1 MKCTIMI
8 DKSREEE
15 VIVYAHERSRLT
27 EDIEQLVGTAWI
39 GYADKTAV
47 RLNISDVYCFMVED
61 NKVYAVTAKERWQMK
76 QRLYQLEEQLPCHF
90 VKINQSCLANIG
102 KIDRF
107 EASYGAALTVIF
119 KNGYRDYVSR
129 RQVKQ
134 VKERLGIK

>member
-1 MKCTIMI
+1 MKCTVII
-8 DKSREEE
+8 DKSRDEE
-15 VIVYAHERSRLT
+15 VMIYAHERAT
-27 EDIEQLVGTAWI
+27 WVEDIEAIIGTAWV

-47 RLNISDVYCFMVED
+47 RLNVADVHCFAVED
-61 NKVYAVTAKERWQMK
+61 NKVYAVTAEGKWQMK
-76 QRLYQLEEQLPCHF
+76 QRLYQIEEQMPRTF

-107 EASYGAALTVIF
+107 EVSYGAALTVVF

-134 VKERLGIK
+134 VKERLGIQ